1 MNLME
6 LTNMQDGNR
15 PGGLYG
21 EVYDKQT
28 GSKTRKV
35 TEPYYEFAKWE
46 AQVAQIAL
54 EEINKKL
61 NLK

>member
-1 MNLME
+1 MFRDN
-6 LTNMQDGNR
+6 NVPHGF
-15 PGGLYG
+15 YG
-21 EVYDKQT
+21 EVYARAT
-28 GSKTRKV
+28 GSQTRKV

-46 AQVAQIAL
+46 AEVAQIAL